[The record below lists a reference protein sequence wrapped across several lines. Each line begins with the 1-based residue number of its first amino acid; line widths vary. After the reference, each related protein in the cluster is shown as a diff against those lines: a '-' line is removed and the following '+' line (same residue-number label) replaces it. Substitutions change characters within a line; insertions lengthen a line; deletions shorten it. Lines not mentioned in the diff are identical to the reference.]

1 MKKHIAASDFDPKKS
16 KGFANKKRSMTIP
29 DLSMTVP
36 EMLERFARGLPIN
49 GERMPI
55 YQMDADEKGDTTFY
69 PDVANM
75 DFAEAEE
82 YIDRAR
88 ENYNEVKARFDKE
101 QKLLNKRKREARQK
115 EAIKL
120 SEQRRQQNDKPP
132 TTDNDKNKSLE

>member
-1 MKKHIAASDFDPKKS
+1 MKRHIVPSDFDPKKYP
-16 KGFANKKRSMTIP
+16 GFRNTKKSETIP
-29 DLSMTVP
+29 DLSMTIP

-82 YIDRAR
+82 YIDKAR
-88 ENYNEVKARFDKE
+88 ENYNEVKARYERE

-115 EAIKL
+115 QAIKL
-120 SEQRRQQNDKPP
+120 SEQKQQQQQKPP
-132 TTDNDKNKSLE
+132 TTENDKNIS